1 MSPPPDVV
9 CGLQMK
15 LNMIEEIRKGE
26 EQTQR
31 EGILKELKKL
41 PPDIV
46 AEIQRNQLS
55 QVRVVLCACVCGGA
69 RACRVVSC
77 RVCN

>member
-1 MSPPPDVV
+1 
-9 CGLQMK
+9 MK

-55 QVRVVLCACVCGGA
+55 QVRVRVRVRVRA
-69 RACRVVSC
+69 RVRVVSC
-77 RVCN
+77 AMN

>member
-1 MSPPPDVV
+1 
-9 CGLQMK
+9 MK
-15 LNMIEEIRKGE
+15 LSMIEEIRKGE

-55 QVRVVLCACVCGGA
+55 QVRVRWCVPCVVHV
-69 RACRVVSC
+69 CRVRV
-77 RVCN
+77 RVCVQCTDEQCNTASKR